1 MLILT
6 AAFFIGGLISYS
18 QARGFGR
25 SAVQTQG
32 VVTKLVPMDEED
44 LKAVFGDDFTHSFG
58 TMYCYAYAF
67 HDLQGTEHQ
76 AVSRSGSWPAKYRIG
91 DTVNLLYLPERPEQS
106 ELKEDFD
113 PWGEAVFAW
122 QLGVVSLFIGLVLIV
137 PARFIGKR
145 RHEPTL
151 AHST

>member
-1 MLILT
+1 MRIVKGILGIAGWLMLILT

-44 LKAVFGDDFTHSFG
+44 LKAVF
-58 TMYCYAYAF
+58 
-67 HDLQGTEHQ
+67 
-76 AVSRSGSWPAKYRIG
+76 
-91 DTVNLLYLPERPEQS
+91 
-106 ELKEDFD
+106 
-113 PWGEAVFAW
+113 AW